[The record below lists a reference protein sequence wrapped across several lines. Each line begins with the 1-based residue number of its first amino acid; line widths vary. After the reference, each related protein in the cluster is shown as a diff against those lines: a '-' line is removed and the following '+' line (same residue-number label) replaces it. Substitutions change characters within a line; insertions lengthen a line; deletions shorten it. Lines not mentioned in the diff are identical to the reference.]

1 MDKIKRAIFLS
12 GGGPAVG
19 LSIGV
24 LKRLQQEPDIKFD
37 IWSSACIGAWL
48 SVAWHQADEGHEL
61 DQTIAF
67 FRKIFR
73 PASVYERFPIASAF
87 APDFFSD
94 FANKLHYFFNPNSYQ
109 GLLVPDAIGEAV
121 EHVQHFLGNPK
132 YWTPHNFNDVLLN
145 GFLAANPLSRFL
157 IGSIYQTQTK
167 GLAKIYSPDSMFLD
181 RLKFDRL
188 YHPDKPAMFHN
199 AYNLSKQRLE
209 LFTNK
214 PDHYDLPQ
222 MNAQTLCAC
231 SALPFIEEPVEING
245 DTYCEGATVDTVNF
259 FDFLRLHPDV
269 DEVWVSRILDLKQ
282 VRQPENL
289 YDALNNL
296 VMLFAASASEDAVT
310 AFKREVA
317 ESGRKIDIVEIPVSP
332 HINYDW
338 TWENLDR
345 GIEDGFEST
354 DHMIADYRQ
363 RKRHEKSVRS
373 LREEAIRLLPEFPAP
388 ISTLCLNS
396 KRAA

>member
-1 MDKIKRAIFLS
+1 MRKIKRAIFLS

-24 LKRLQQEPDIKFD
+24 LKRLQQEPDITFD

-48 SVAWHQADEGHEL
+48 SVAWHQADKGQEL
-61 DQTIAF
+61 DQTIGF

-94 FANKLHYFFNPNSYQ
+94 FANRLSYFFNPGSYQ
-109 GLLVPDAIGEAV
+109 GLIVPEAIGEAA
-121 EHVQHFLGNPK
+121 EHVRHFMGNPK
-132 YWTPHNFNDVLLN
+132 YWTPHNLNDVLLN
-145 GFLAANPLSRFL
+145 GILAVNPLSRFM
-157 IGSIYQTQTK
+157 IGAMYQTKTK

-181 RLKFDRL
+181 RLDFDRL
-188 YHPDKPAMFHN
+188 YQPDKPALFHN
-199 AYNLSKQRLE
+199 AYNLTQQRLE

-214 PDHYDLPQ
+214 PDHYNLPQ

-259 FDFLRLHPDV
+259 FDFLHHHPDV
-269 DEVWVSRILDLKQ
+269 EEVWVSRILDLKQ

-296 VMLFAASASEDAVT
+296 IMLFAASASEDAVK

-317 ESGRKIDIVEIPVSP
+317 ESGRKIDIIEIPVSP

-345 GIEDGFEST
+345 GIDDGYQAT
-354 DHMIADYRQ
+354 DDMIASYRSRQ
-363 RKRHEKSVRS
+363 
-373 LREEAIRLLPEFPAP
+373 LREHPVRDLRR
-388 ISTLCLNS
+388 
-396 KRAA
+396 RAARVLPDLHFPLGGPRPRLA